1 MSGYIID
8 SILSEE
14 ELNEARDLAASLKFY
29 RVFQMYNLFDL
40 DRLDL
45 DQSELD
51 KYAFS
56 RKLKKYSKKR
66 RCIGFYFLRY
76 VKDSFTRMHSDSNSE
91 ITIVTMI
98 DENALVG
105 GYSLA
110 MQNYESRDRPSD
122 QECVRGKYEEN
133 NPPYGQDIIPDVLPV
148 KVGESLVYGPHLSH
162 GVSKVYSGE
171 RLVLV
176 SWYTDKDKEDEKE
189 EE

>member
-8 SILSEE
+8 SILNEE
-14 ELNEARDLAASLKFY
+14 ELNEARDLVAGLEFH
-29 RVFQMYNLFDL
+29 RIFQMYNLFDL
-40 DRLDL
+40 DRVDL
-45 DQSELD
+45 EDSELD

-56 RKLKKYSKKR
+56 RKLIKYSKKR

-76 VKDSFTRMHSDSNSE
+76 TQGSFTRMHSDSNSE

-98 DENALVG
+98 DENTLVG

-110 MQNYESRDRPSD
+110 MQNYESRDRPAD
-122 QECVRGKYEEN
+122 QGCARSKHEEN
-133 NPPYGQDIIPDVLPV
+133 HPPYGQDIIPDVLPV
-148 KVGESLVYGPHLSH
+148 KVGESLIYGPHLSH

-189 EE
+189 EK